1 MKMKKTDIGV
11 VVFMY
16 AVCAFFYVYS
26 FDLSESS
33 KSYPIFTIVLLF
45 GLTTLY
51 LIQMI
56 IAAKKY
62 GVESGVD
69 KVFAGF
75 LPKQFIL
82 SLVLTVV
89 YFFLIKYLGFFTAT
103 TLFMI
108 ASFVY
113 LKVPVLHS
121 VIALVAM
128 DLLIYLAF
136 VLFLGV
142 RLPTG
147 LLI

>member
-11 VVFMY
+11 VAFMY

-33 KSYPIFTIVLLF
+33 KSYPLFTIALLF
-45 GLTTLY
+45 ALTTLY
-51 LIQMI
+51 LVQMI
-56 IAAKKY
+56 LAAKKH
-62 GVESGVD
+62 GVESGAD
-69 KVFAGF
+69 SAFAGF
-75 LPKQFIL
+75 KPKQFIL
-82 SLVLTVV
+82 SVVLTLAYV
-89 YFFLIKYLGFFTAT
+89 FLVDVLGFFTAT

-121 VIALVAM
+121 VIALVSM

-142 RLPTG
+142 RLPAG
-147 LLI
+147 ILI

>member
-1 MKMKKTDIGV
+1 MKMQKTDIGV

-16 AVCAFFYVYS
+16 AFCAFFYAYS
-26 FDLSESS
+26 SQLSASS
-33 KSYPIFTIVLLF
+33 KTYPIFTISLLF
-45 GLTTLY
+45 CLTTMY

-56 IAAKKY
+56 INAKKF

-75 LPKQFIL
+75 KPLQFAL
-82 SLVLTVV
+82 SLVLTVI
-89 YFFLIKYLGFFTAT
+89 YFFGVKYIGFFVST
-103 TLFMI
+103 TIFMI
-108 ASFVY
+108 ASFIY

-128 DLLIYLAF
+128 NLLIYAAF

-142 RLPTG
+142 RLPSG
-147 LLI
+147 ILF